1 MNKIK
6 FDKDLVFSILLA
18 EVVGLLLLMILGILS
33 LISWWLVYVLCV
45 SLLIPVCYTIIKQ
58 YKKNHMELNDLITK
72 LLFIDEDD
80 YDINEDDYDTNE
92 DDNRII

>member
-6 FDKDLVFSILLA
+6 FDKDLIFSILLA
-18 EVVGLLLLMILGILS
+18 EVVGLFPLIILGILS

-45 SLLIPVCYTIIKQ
+45 SLLIPVCYTVIKQ
-58 YKKNHMELNDLITK
+58 YKENPMELNDLISK

-80 YDINEDDYDTNE
+80 YDIDE
-92 DDNRII
+92 DDNRTI

>member
-18 EVVGLLLLMILGILS
+18 EVVGFFPLLILALLS
-33 LISWWLVYVLCV
+33 FISWWLVYVLCV
-45 SLLIPVCYTIIKQ
+45 SLLIPVCYTVIKKYKENPTEII
-58 YKKNHMELNDLITK
+58 DLLSK
-72 LLFIDEDD
+72 LLFIDE
-80 YDINEDDYDTNE
+80 NEDNYDYYENEDE

>member
-18 EVVGLLLLMILGILS
+18 EVVGLFPLIILEILS

-45 SLLIPVCYTIIKQ
+45 SLLIPVCYTVIKQ
-58 YKKNHMELNDLITK
+58 YKENPTELNNLISK
-72 LLFIDEDD
+72 LLFIDEDEDD
-80 YDINEDDYDTNE
+80 YDINEDD
-92 DDNRII
+92 NRII

>member
-18 EVVGLLLLMILGILS
+18 EVVGLFPLIILGILS

-45 SLLIPVCYTIIKQ
+45 SLLIPVCYTVIKQ
-58 YKKNHMELNDLITK
+58 YKENPMELNDLISK
-72 LLFIDEDD
+72 LLFIDED
-80 YDINEDDYDTNE
+80 EDDYDIDE

>member
-18 EVVGLLLLMILGILS
+18 EVVGLFPLIILGILS

-45 SLLIPVCYTIIKQ
+45 SLLIPVCYTVIKQ
-58 YKKNHMELNDLITK
+58 YKENPMELIDLISK
-72 LLFIDEDD
+72 LLFINEDEDD
-80 YDINEDDYDTNE
+80 YDINEDD
-92 DDNRII
+92 NRII

>member
-18 EVVGLLLLMILGILS
+18 EVVGLFPLIILGILS

-45 SLLIPVCYTIIKQ
+45 SLLIPVCYTVIKQ
-58 YKKNHMELNDLITK
+58 YKENPTELNNLISK
-72 LLFIDEDD
+72 LLFIDEDEGD
-80 YDINEDDYDTNE
+80 YDINEDD
-92 DDNRII
+92 NRII

>member
-18 EVVGLLLLMILGILS
+18 EVVGLFPLIILEILS

-45 SLLIPVCYTIIKQ
+45 SLLIPVCYTVIKQ
-58 YKKNHMELNDLITK
+58 YKENPMELNDLISK

-80 YDINEDDYDTNE
+80 YDTDE

>member
-18 EVVGLLLLMILGILS
+18 EVVGLFPLIILGILS

-45 SLLIPVCYTIIKQ
+45 SLLIPVCYTVIKQ
-58 YKKNHMELNDLITK
+58 YKENPTELNNLISK
-72 LLFIDEDD
+72 LLFIDED
-80 YDINEDDYDTNE
+80 EDDYDIDE

>member
-18 EVVGLLLLMILGILS
+18 EVVGLFPLIILGILS

-45 SLLIPVCYTIIKQ
+45 SLLIPVCYTVIKQ
-58 YKKNHMELNDLITK
+58 YKENPTELNNLISK
-72 LLFIDEDD
+72 LLFIDEDEDD
-80 YDINEDDYDTNE
+80 YDINEDD
-92 DDNRII
+92 NRII